1 MTDTL
6 GPLALEGEGGRA
18 LFGRGV
24 SDKEYSEEVSAK
36 IDAEVKKIVDGA
48 YQKATSILTEKR
60 DVLDAIAKKLIEVES
75 IERDEFEKILTVHG
89 IELKQ
94 KQDIE
99 HASPSV

>member
-1 MTDTL
+1 M
-6 GPLALEGEGGRA
+6 
-18 LFGRGV
+18 
-24 SDKEYSEEVSAK
+24 
-36 IDAEVKKIVDGA
+36 
-48 YQKATSILTEKR
+48 
-60 DVLDAIAKKLIEVES
+60 LDAIAKKLIEVES